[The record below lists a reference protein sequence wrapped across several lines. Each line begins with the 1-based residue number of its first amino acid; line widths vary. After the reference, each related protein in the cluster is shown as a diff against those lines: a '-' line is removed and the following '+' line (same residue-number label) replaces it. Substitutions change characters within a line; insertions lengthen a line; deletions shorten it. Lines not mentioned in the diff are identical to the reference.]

1 MSPSPRSSSA
11 SRTCSF
17 STSPPTICRA
27 VGTLPAS
34 DIESIDALGDAINEF
49 QGGVLVVSHD
59 ARLLTMTNCEMWLMD
74 NQTVKPIE
82 GGYEAY
88 RDSLLKE
95 MEFVGKRVGYI
106 YLER

>member
-1 MSPSPRSSSA
+1 ME
-11 SRTCSF
+11 
-17 STSPPTICRA
+17 
-27 VGTLPAS
+27 TLPAS

-95 MEFVGKRVGYI
+95 MEFVGKRVGDI

>member
-1 MSPSPRSSSA
+1 ML
-11 SRTCSF
+11 
-17 STSPPTICRA
+17 I
-27 VGTLPAS
+27 
-34 DIESIDALGDAINEF
+34 
-49 QGGVLVVSHD
+49 VSHD

-95 MEFVGKRVGYI
+95 MEFVGEVGRCECRATTRTTN
-106 YLER
+106 LSRRRTRSPSRSSPP

>member
-1 MSPSPRSSSA
+1 ME
-11 SRTCSF
+11 
-17 STSPPTICRA
+17 
-27 VGTLPAS
+27 TLLAS

-106 YLER
+106 YLERWRGRRRACQEGQGGDARASKARHER

>member
-1 MSPSPRSSSA
+1 ME
-11 SRTCSF
+11 
-17 STSPPTICRA
+17 
-27 VGTLPAS
+27 TLPAS

-74 NQTVKPIE
+74 NQSVKPIE